1 MRKLFPKQCYV
12 ISVMLSKNK
21 KTESEIPERKNMIH
35 HVSFSLAPPYIFFF
49 SPVKLV
55 FMATPIISHKALL
68 KGEKYRGLD

>member
-49 SPVKLV
+49 TSK
-55 FMATPIISHKALL
+55 TCIYGYTH
-68 KGEKYRGLD
+68 Y